1 MHIIRLAAYF
11 GLRAIPKVKYPFT
24 WQRDRTRHVL
34 HLHSFQLHSLHHL
47 NMESQEFSLPDGYKL
62 QVGYPST
69 SRYRYL
75 RSVSGLSPKTPSQ
88 AAAVPTG
95 SWFGCYITFE
105 DVPGDPQPIGM
116 GRVIGDGGWYFHIA
130 DMAVHPDHQRKG
142 LGDAILKALLRQIHR
157 EAPADGKPYI
167 TLFADEAG
175 RRLYYNNGFED
186 AAPGQLGMAIV

>member
-1 MHIIRLAAYF
+1 
-11 GLRAIPKVKYPFT
+11 
-24 WQRDRTRHVL
+24 
-34 HLHSFQLHSLHHL
+34 
-47 NMESQEFSLPDGYKL
+47 MESQDINLPDGYKL

-75 RSVSGLSPKTPSQ
+75 RSVSGLSPITPSQ

-142 LGDAILKALLRQIHR
+142 LGDAILKALLRHIHR

-186 AAPGQLGMAIV
+186 AAPDQLGMAIPE